1 MRVPMR
7 IPMRVPIRASIRG
20 PRRPALSVWGR
31 WTAGFLAFPI
41 AGLAGRAAAGPVDDV
56 MSALVGGGV
65 TGAVIG
71 AGQALVSS
79 GRLSPPRWSVA
90 TAAGSGLGL
99 LLGAALVGYRTDL
112 GSLAV
117 MGAVEGVLLG
127 VAQAC
132 ALPRAARL
140 PWLWAAAM
148 PLLWATGW
156 TVTTLA
162 GVGVDVRF
170 TVFGATGALTFSA
183 LSGVLLHRLLPP
195 TVTDRAAGSDSL
207 REVDA

>member
-1 MRVPMR
+1 MRTL
-7 IPMRVPIRASIRG
+7 IRG
-20 PRRPALSVWGR
+20 PGLPAWRIWLR

-56 MSALVGGGV
+56 TSALVGGIV

-79 GRLSPPRWSVA
+79 GRLSPWRWSAA

-99 LLGAALVGYRTDL
+99 LLGAALAGYRTDL
-112 GSLAV
+112 GSLAL

-132 ALPRAARL
+132 ALPHTARL

-148 PLLWATGW
+148 PLLWAAGW
-156 TVTTLA
+156 AVTTLA
-162 GVGVDVRF
+162 AVGVDARF

-183 LSGVLLHRLLPP
+183 LSGALLHHLLP
-195 TVTDRAAGSDSL
+195 VTTPGRTTRPDSL

>member
-1 MRVPMR
+1 MRVSLR
-7 IPMRVPIRASIRG
+7 GAGRA
-20 PRRPALSVWGR
+20 ALRAWIR

-41 AGLAGRAAAGPVDDV
+41 AGLAGRAAAGPVDGAT
-56 MSALVGGGV
+56 SALVGGVV

-71 AGQALVSS
+71 AGQALLSS
-79 GRLSPPRWSVA
+79 GRLSPPRWSAA

-99 LLGAALVGYRTDL
+99 LLGAALVDYRTDL
-112 GSLAV
+112 GSLAL
-117 MGAVEGVLLG
+117 MGAVEGVLIG
-127 VAQAC
+127 VAQAW
-132 ALPRAARL
+132 ALPHTTRL

-148 PLLWATGW
+148 PTLWAAGW

-162 GVGVDVRF
+162 GVGVDARF

-183 LSGVLLHRLLPP
+183 LSGVLLHRLLPTTAP
-195 TVTDRAAGSDSL
+195 GRTTGSDSL

>member
-1 MRVPMR
+1 MRVL
-7 IPMRVPIRASIRG
+7 IRVPQ
-20 PRRPALSVWGR
+20 RPAPRAWIR

-41 AGLAGRAAAGPVDDV
+41 AGLAGRAAAGPVDGAT
-56 MSALVGGGV
+56 SALVGGVV

-79 GRLSPPRWSVA
+79 GRLSPPRWSAA

-99 LLGAALVGYRTDL
+99 LLGSTLVDHRTDL
-112 GSLAV
+112 GSLAL

-127 VAQAC
+127 LAQAC
-132 ALPRAARL
+132 ALPRATRL
-140 PWLWAAAM
+140 RWLWAAAT
-148 PLLWATGW
+148 PFLWAAGW

-162 GVGVDVRF
+162 GVGVDARF

-183 LSGVLLHRLLPP
+183 LSGVLLHGLLPATRP
-195 TVTDRAAGSDSL
+195 GRTTGPGSL

>member
-1 MRVPMR
+1 MRV
-7 IPMRVPIRASIRG
+7 SLRG
-20 PRRPALSVWGR
+20 PRRPALRAWIR

-41 AGLAGRAAAGPVDDV
+41 AGLAGRAAAGPVDDA
-56 MSALVGGGV
+56 MSALVGGVV

-79 GRLSPPRWSVA
+79 GRLSPPRWSAA
-90 TAAGSGLGL
+90 TAVGGGLGL
-99 LLGAALVGYRTDL
+99 LLGAALVGHRTDL
-112 GSLAV
+112 GSLAL

-127 VAQAC
+127 AAQAR
-132 ALPRAARL
+132 ALPSAARL

-148 PLLWATGW
+148 PVLWAAGW

-162 GVGVDVRF
+162 GVGVDARF

-183 LSGVLLHRLLPP
+183 FSGVLLHRLLPP
-195 TVTDRAAGSDSL
+195 TAPSRVTGSNSL
-207 REVDA
+207 REVGA

>member
-1 MRVPMR
+1 MSVPL
-7 IPMRVPIRASIRG
+7 PVPERTPERPYRALK
-20 PRRPALSVWGR
+20 RPALRAWIR

-41 AGLAGRAAAGPVDDV
+41 AGLAGRAAAGPVDDAT
-56 MSALVGGGV
+56 SALLGGV
-65 TGAVIG
+65 ATGAVIG

-79 GRLSPPRWSVA
+79 GRLNPPRWAAA

-99 LLGAALVGYRTDL
+99 LLGAALVGHRTDL
-112 GSLAV
+112 GPLAL

-127 VAQAC
+127 TAQAC
-132 ALPRAARL
+132 ALPRATRL
-140 PWLWAAAM
+140 RWLWAAAM
-148 PLLWATGW
+148 PVLWATGW

-162 GVGVDVRF
+162 GVGVDARF

-183 LSGVLLHRLLPP
+183 LSGVLLHRLLPA
-195 TVTDRAAGSDSL
+195 TTRARTSGPGSL

>member
-1 MRVPMR
+1 MRAPN
-7 IPMRVPIRASIRG
+7 SG
-20 PRRPALSVWGR
+20 PERPALRVWIR
-31 WTAGFLAFPI
+31 WTAGFLAFPL
-41 AGLAGRAAAGPVDDV
+41 AGLAGRAAAGPVDDA
-56 MSALVGGGV
+56 MSALVGGVV

-79 GRLSPPRWSVA
+79 GRLNPARWSAA
-90 TAAGSGLGL
+90 TAVGGGLGL
-99 LLGAALVGYRTDL
+99 LLGAALVDYRTDL
-112 GSLAV
+112 GSLAL

-140 PWLWAAAM
+140 PWLWALAM
-148 PLLWATGW
+148 PALWAAGW
-156 TVTTLA
+156 TVTTLT
-162 GVGVDVRF
+162 GVGVDARY

-183 LSGVLLHRLLPP
+183 LSGVLFHWILPVS
-195 TVTDRAAGSDSL
+195 TTDRTTGSDSL

>member
-1 MRVPMR
+1 MRVW
-7 IPMRVPIRASIRG
+7 V
-20 PRRPALSVWGR
+20 R

-41 AGLAGRAAAGPVDDV
+41 GGLAGRAAAGPVDDA
-56 MSALVGGGV
+56 MSALVGGVV

-71 AGQALVSS
+71 AGQALLSS
-79 GRLSPPRWSVA
+79 GRLSPPRWAAA

-112 GSLAV
+112 GSLAL

-132 ALPRAARL
+132 ALPRTTRL
-140 PWLWAAAM
+140 PWLWAVAM
-148 PLLWATGW
+148 PALWAAGW

-162 GVGVDVRF
+162 GVGVDARF

-183 LSGVLLHRLLPP
+183 LSGILLHRLLPAP
-195 TVTDRAAGSDSL
+195 TPGRTTGSDVL

>member
-1 MRVPMR
+1 MHVPS
-7 IPMRVPIRASIRG
+7 PVPTRG
-20 PRRPALSVWGR
+20 PERPALRVWIR

-41 AGLAGRAAAGPVDDV
+41 AGLAGRAAAGPVDDA
-56 MSALVGGGV
+56 MSALAGGVV

-79 GRLSPPRWSVA
+79 GRLDPARWSAA
-90 TAAGSGLGL
+90 TATGSGLGL
-99 LLGAALVGYRTDL
+99 LLGAALVDYRTDL
-112 GSLAV
+112 GSLAF

-127 VAQAC
+127 TAQAC
-132 ALPRAARL
+132 ALPHTARL
-140 PWLWAAAM
+140 PWLWAVAM
-148 PLLWATGW
+148 PVLWAAGW

-162 GVGVDVRF
+162 GVGVEARF

-183 LSGVLLHRLLPP
+183 LSGILLHRLLPASTP
-195 TVTDRAAGSDSL
+195 GRTTGPDSL

>member
-1 MRVPMR
+1 MRVPL
-7 IPMRVPIRASIRG
+7 RVPVRG
-20 PRRPALSVWGR
+20 PRGPASRGWIR
-31 WTAGFLAFPI
+31 WTAGFLAFPL
-41 AGLAGRAAAGPVDDV
+41 AGLAGRAAAGPVDDAV
-56 MSALVGGGV
+56 SALVGGVV

-79 GRLSPPRWSVA
+79 GRLAPARWSAA

-99 LLGAALVGYRTDL
+99 LFGAALAGHRTDP
-112 GSLAV
+112 GSTAL

-140 PWLWAAAM
+140 PWLWAVAM
-148 PLLWATGW
+148 PVLWAAGW

-162 GVGVDVRF
+162 GVGVEARF

-183 LSGVLLHRLLPP
+183 LSGVLLHGLLPLTAP
-195 TVTDRAAGSDSL
+195 GRVTGPGSP